1 MAACTSSDESVPLS
15 LWLLGTLVTMETRI
29 LLELPTKAHGEVS
42 LPLFLSRTL
51 YS

>member
-1 MAACTSSDESVPLS
+1 MAAFASSDECVPLS
-15 LWLLGTLVTMETRI
+15 LWLPGTLVTMETCI
-29 LLELPTKAHGEVS
+29 LLELPTKAHQEVS